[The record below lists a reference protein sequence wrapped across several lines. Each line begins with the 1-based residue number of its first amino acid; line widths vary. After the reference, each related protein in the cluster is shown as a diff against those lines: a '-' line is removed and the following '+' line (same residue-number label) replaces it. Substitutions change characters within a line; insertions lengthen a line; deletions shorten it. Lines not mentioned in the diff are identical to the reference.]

1 MNKILY
7 AEDEVALGKIVL
19 DSLESR
25 GFTVKWVHRGDQVV
39 SAYEEFQPDIC
50 VLDVM
55 MPGKDGFMVDREPKR
70 ALKSAPVIFLTA
82 KSETR
87 DVLQGFES
95 GGNDYIRKPFSI
107 EELIIRINNLLSL
120 EGKRQNEKGNI
131 YLGEMKYDPES
142 LQLTRGDVVV
152 NLSHRENELLKYLHH
167 HRKGII
173 LRKDILTEIWG
184 DDHYFH
190 SRNLDVYIRKLR
202 KYFEGDSTV
211 QIITLKGVGYRF
223 VLEHSEF

>member
-152 NLSHRENELLKYLHH
+152 NLSHRENELL
-167 HRKGII
+167 
-173 LRKDILTEIWG
+173 RKDG
-184 DDHYFH
+184 P
-190 SRNLDVYIRKLR
+190 SNRP
-202 KYFEGDSTV
+202 
-211 QIITLKGVGYRF
+211 
-223 VLEHSEF
+223 